1 MQAFFFYRKS
11 RYVSPVRKHRSQP
24 RLQLPRLHRLQPRFS
39 ANTATAVNNNYS
51 PQSLNSTYLGAS
63 TTPAATQRK
72 LSPGEGSFA
81 VNPSGGHHGVK
92 PPIGPAAATVAFH
105 LPQPSAFVA
114 PASDHVPPGHVPLL
128 MGCPSLRRPRRP
140 LHGSNESGMFSPA
153 TAGRRS
159 SGRGCQLC
167 CGSASFCKPCRSFAR
182 DCELWVT
189 IRCRALGGY
198 ATTRT
203 TII

>member
-1 MQAFFFYRKS
+1 MRVA
-11 RYVSPVRKHRSQP
+11 SPLLTTSLRALAGHCGSWP
-24 RLQLPRLHRLQPRFS
+24 LHTLEVPMLEATFIGS
-39 ANTATAVNNNYS
+39 EAATAALY
-51 PQSLNSTYLGAS
+51 
-63 TTPAATQRK
+63 
-72 LSPGEGSFA
+72 
-81 VNPSGGHHGVK
+81 
-92 PPIGPAAATVAFH
+92 

-167 CGSASFCKPCRSFAR
+167 CGSASSLAVPLLATASFGTISGRTMVPAFVFFALLQLLGRSAADIVR
-182 DCELWVT
+182 EDTE
-189 IRCRALGGY
+189 RGM
-198 ATTRT
+198 ATFLMDPHCTSRVWRPNAFLSM
-203 TII
+203 

>member
-1 MQAFFFYRKS
+1 MRVA
-11 RYVSPVRKHRSQP
+11 SPLLTTSLRALAGHCGSWS
-24 RLQLPRLHRLQPRFS
+24 LHTLEVPILEATFIGS
-39 ANTATAVNNNYS
+39 EAATAALY
-51 PQSLNSTYLGAS
+51 
-63 TTPAATQRK
+63 
-72 LSPGEGSFA
+72 
-81 VNPSGGHHGVK
+81 
-92 PPIGPAAATVAFH
+92 

-159 SGRGCQLC
+159 PARGCQLC

-182 DCELWVT
+182 DCELWDHFGT
-189 IRCRALGGY
+189 YHGLCFCFLCAPPTSWAIGGRHY
-198 ATTRT
+198 LSDGPPLYL
-203 TII
+203 